1 MNEGKENNPVNRR
14 NDKVIDHNITTIDS
28 RQLTLEDKY
37 NQLKDKYNLLKH
49 EHELA
54 KETLILQSKEIEV
67 LTEEIHQLTYFGNKK
82 GQVVDNRNASTTN
95 NDHEDDQT
103 KSPQE
108 EYKCAGCRSRESRIS
123 TLAATLNSN
132 KAKRRHSGPELALD
146 SDDDS
151 DDMKLL
157 QEKYDCAGNSDTK
170 VYREKRRPSGP
181 EIALDSDDD
190 SDDMKLIQE
199 KYDCAGNSDTKVY
212 REKLRHSGP
221 EHALDSDDDSDNMK
235 LIQEKYDCAGQAR
248 TNMDDGLSNRQELRH
263 SGRTTTSE
271 IDSASCEEEKTE
283 EQAPDL
289 SSSVYP
295 GAVSHSGRTT
305 TSEIDSASCEE
316 EKTEEQAPDLS
327 SSVHPGAVAV
337 RGIDEIS
344 SFTRN
349 RFLSIFRTRNGGMN
363 SYRRATVRA
372 PELEAVAV
380 DEEEQ
385 KERLKTE
392 IQNEMKEKTISATK
406 VERVESPQQK
416 RRKKL
421 LNIFVICLS
430 TVAIIVIVVLSI
442 KLTEKNDNE
451 VFTPAPTMNPD
462 PKLQQIKEA
471 GTLRCFVIYPQQDVP
486 FVSLFDMLD

>member
-289 SSSVYP
+289 SSSV
-295 GAVSHSGRTT
+295 
-305 TSEIDSASCEE
+305 
-316 EKTEEQAPDLS
+316 
-327 SSVHPGAVAV
+327 HPGAVAV